1 MANGKTQRQGVSF
14 LWGIA
19 TLIILIS
26 MVFALC
32 ACGGSD
38 DDEEETTSSTTPR
51 LTATVSTTTPEP
63 ITSTPEPTTTTTS
76 EPTPTAS
83 TTTPETTTQTP
94 TEDPNDPEVA
104 LKGMLNS
111 LVVLFAQIG
120 GQWEAYAGPNTVPLT
135 MLQQGQI
142 YWFYATTDVA
152 PTWAL
157 PPLHAK
163 WQAVVWN
170 GQSSASVTALS
181 GYENTVLFVISPDT
195 SSGKTYLYQSPEV
208 TALSV
213 LQPGQTYQR
222 FLQEPGNRSAMG
234 EPSQYTH

>member
-1 MANGKTQRQGVSF
+1 MANGKTQRQCVSF

-26 MVFALC
+26 LALALC
-32 ACGGSD
+32 ACGGS

-51 LTATVSTTTPEP
+51 LTATVSTTTPEVTT
-63 ITSTPEPTTTTTS
+63 TSTPEPTTTTTS

-94 TEDPNDPEVA
+94 TPTEDPNDPGVA

-135 MLQQGQI
+135 MLQQGQV
-142 YWFYATTDVA
+142 YWFYTTTDVA
-152 PTWAL
+152 PTWSAL
-157 PPLHAK
+157 PIYK
-163 WQAVVWN
+163 GWNNVVWM
-170 GQSSASVTALS
+170 GDSSAGATALS
-181 GYENTVLFVISPDT
+181 GYEATVLFVLSHDIP
-195 SSGKTYLYQSPEV
+195 SGKTYLYQSPKV

-213 LQPGQTYQR
+213 LQPGQTYQT
-222 FLQEPGNRSAMG
+222 FLQEPGNPMG
-234 EPSQYTH
+234 QPSKYTH